1 MFSWIWATSLNYTM
15 PVQICTIDKK
25 LKIKEGFE
33 SAIQIWTGVMQFSE
47 PANLLNSVSE
57 ALS

>member
-25 LKIKEGFE
+25 LKIKKGFE
-33 SAIQIWTGVMQFSE
+33 SVIKILTGVIQFSE
-47 PANLLNSVSE
+47 PANLINSVPG